1 MANWAQI
8 FISLLFHAYVAI
20 HQVRILVFD
29 NYQGCPV
36 PLKQSLQSYE
46 VELTIE
52 DSNFRTTHCV
62 LEYEDADDEWID
74 VCCEDGEVDCEG
86 TTPLN
91 DEWEERVETEEA
103 DCKGQEE

>member
-1 MANWAQI
+1 MHMLRYTKWEDWFLTITNSVSSV
-8 FISLLFHAYVAI
+8 FKAI
-20 HQVRILVFD
+20 
-29 NYQGCPV
+29 
-36 PLKQSLQSYE
+36 LQSYE